1 MKSQCQQPTD
11 RVLEDIAKEHLRVP
25 TLETRKSD
33 SLDFHDLAVWQLRAA
48 LDAAYQAG
56 IAAAKREQQ
65 ESAP

>member
-1 MKSQCQQPTD
+1 MKSKRQQLID
-11 RVLEDIAKEHLRVP
+11 KVLEDIAKEHLRVP

-56 IAAAKREQQ
+56 IVAAKSEQQ
-65 ESAP
+65 